1 MKEGMDAPERNTM
14 VEING
19 ETESLSR
26 FKRNTPEF
34 VRQLKETGQPLIL
47 TIDGRAE
54 IVVQD
59 ATAYGRLLELVERL
73 EAVESIRS
81 GLEEMDAG
89 KGRPAAEFFA
99 EMERK
104 FNIPPAE

>member
-1 MKEGMDAPERNTM
+1 M
-14 VEING
+14 VKING

-26 FKRNTPEF
+26 FKQNTPEF
-34 VRQLKETGQPLIL
+34 VRQLKQTGQPLIL

-73 EAVESIRS
+73 EAVESIRA

-99 EMERK
+99 DMERK
-104 FNIPPAE
+104 YDIPATE